1 MITIRY
7 SRSLLA
13 LHRSTSRIRVFSS
26 LTQILKS
33 TYFRPDS
40 KVSPLDCLIPM
51 SHVSLNPSL
60 INQGRH
66 HNHFEKTIQTLI
78 LHRLSASLKEF

>member
-13 LHRSTSRIRVFSS
+13 LHRSTPLIRVSSS
-26 LTQILKS
+26 LTQVLKS
-33 TYFRPDS
+33 NHFRLDS
-40 KVSPLDCLIPM
+40 IVSPLGCLIPM
-51 SHVSLNPSL
+51 SHESINPSL